1 MNAATVLDELRG
13 AIEMALTLSAPL
25 LLVVL
30 AVGAVV
36 GVVQA
41 ATQMNEPTIGFV
53 AKAIALVAVLV
64 AGGSWLLG
72 SLVDYTVT
80 LYQRIPQLVG

>member
-13 AIEMALTLSAPL
+13 AIEMALTLSAPML
-25 LLVVL
+25 LTVL
-30 AVGAVV
+30 AIGAVV

-53 AKAIALVAVLV
+53 AKAIALVAVLI

-72 SLVDYTVT
+72 SLVDYTVA
-80 LYQRIPQLVG
+80 LYQRIPMLVG